1 MKSSASLAV
10 NTNKPLPPEPGL
22 EEVHPLKLPGQSY
35 SRGSDLHPKRNPPTP
50 LTISRSSTV
59 STIKPDRMSLRSK
72 YTPADLDAL
81 DAAFVKS
88 SPQVASFQHS
98 REPSWEQAQNAL
110 EEHLDTI
117 AEDDSASVT
126 VPFACDPLQISR
138 VTNEMVP
145 TRQAPLPPRS
155 SSVASSYVK
164 LSDGSNSSR
173 KRLQKHGSKHLVMQM
188 KGESNTDLRGRI
200 SAPMSRGN
208 MAKANKILGKSS
220 DIEPASVQ
228 MEREQSHESNWS
240 ASDSPDTSYNG
251 DSSSPVMSNRGDTT
265 TPETEVSD
273 IPDHAFEEIKTRMAL
288 LSPKNDSPIYDY
300 LEPSPVHEQESAVE
314 KSPIPDLYVTPV
326 MDDHEAGADI
336 AAQIEAALP
345 PVYPFGARFNK
356 LQERPRSLAS
366 IAASEIRDIYAQLPT
381 DESEEECNISAD
393 AAELVLLRI
402 LEHLDNLQDLF
413 ATATVS
419 RGFYRTFKR
428 HELPLMKNALY
439 GMSPAAWE
447 LREVTPPYPDLQSG
461 GDSPRLDYAPAVYL
475 QHYMRDMYT
484 MIALKS
490 MILIHCESFLRA
502 ETISALAGGE
512 TERASQIDDAF
523 WRVWT
528 FCKMFGSG
536 SNREEDIVA
545 QMDWLKGGSIAKKE
559 KRSTVIKKGLVYAP
573 DVTFG
578 YGNADGLSAEE
589 LYDMTEIW
597 TCMGVLV
604 RGFQGKRQEAREYGV
619 FDNAEDLAEGDVEA
633 EDALLG
639 MLIALPA
646 YLVLTE
652 LQKSGL
658 IIF

>member
-1 MKSSASLAV
+1 
-10 NTNKPLPPEPGL
+10 
-22 EEVHPLKLPGQSY
+22 
-35 SRGSDLHPKRNPPTP
+35 
-50 LTISRSSTV
+50 
-59 STIKPDRMSLRSK
+59 
-72 YTPADLDAL
+72 
-81 DAAFVKS
+81 
-88 SPQVASFQHS
+88 
-98 REPSWEQAQNAL
+98 
-110 EEHLDTI
+110 
-117 AEDDSASVT
+117 
-126 VPFACDPLQISR
+126 
-138 VTNEMVP
+138 MVP
-145 TRQAPLPPRS
+145 TRQAPAPPRTS
-155 SSVASSYVK
+155 SAASSYVK

-173 KRLQKHGSKHLVMQM
+173 KRLQKNPSKHLAMQM
-188 KGESNTDLRGRI
+188 KTGERERSSSDLRTRI
-200 SAPMSRGN
+200 SGPIGSGGN
-208 MAKANKILGKSS
+208 MAKANRILGKPAT
-220 DIEPASVQ
+220 DIDPTSIQ

-240 ASDSPDTSYNG
+240 SSDSPDTSYNG

-273 IPDHAFEEIKTRMAL
+273 IPDHAFEEIKSRMAL
-288 LSPKNDSPIYDY
+288 LSPENDSPVLGRI
-300 LEPSPVHEQESAVE
+300 LSAEPSPALPIQDQKRQKAAVE
-314 KSPIPDLYVTPV
+314 RSPVPDVYVTP
-326 MDDHEAGADI
+326 HEDNDEAAERI
-336 AAQIEAALP
+336 AAQLEAAMP
-345 PVYPFGARFNK
+345 PAYPFGPRLNPM
-356 LQERPRSLAS
+356 QERPRSLAS
-366 IAASEIRDIYAQLPT
+366 IAASEIPDIYAQLPS
-381 DESEEECNISAD
+381 DDLFGEDPESMISAD

-447 LREVTPPYPDLQSG
+447 LREVTPPYPGLQMG
-461 GDSPRLDYAPAVYL
+461 GQSPRLDYAPAVYL

-502 ETISALAGGE
+502 DTISALAGGE

-545 QMDWLKGGSIAKKE
+545 QMDWLRGGSNAKKE
-559 KRSTVIKKGLVYAP
+559 KRNTVIKKGLVYAP

-604 RGFQGKRQEAREYGV
+604 RGFQGKREEAREYGV

-639 MLIALPA
+639 MSINHLRSTKLTLHRGMDISSSDPRSTCRSGRHLAHRSHCNHLRPCSIIWLHRLDTSFSLSIHFLEGSRLSRLPG
-646 YLVLTE
+646 TNR
-652 LQKSGL
+652 
-658 IIF
+658 